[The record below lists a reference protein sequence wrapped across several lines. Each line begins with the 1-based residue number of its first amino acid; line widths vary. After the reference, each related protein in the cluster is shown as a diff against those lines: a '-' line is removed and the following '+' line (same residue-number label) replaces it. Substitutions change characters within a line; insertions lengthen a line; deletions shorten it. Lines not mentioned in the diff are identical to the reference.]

1 MPPKTKTRPS
11 GETELALKKQRKSSS
26 PEPPS
31 SVLTQQQEEEMS
43 SAYIAQLLAQEGYDE
58 HPYYSQYHSTTY
70 DNFYENDDKDDDDD
84 YNPSSRPKSKKT
96 GTKGRKRKSDAY
108 KKTSQQNNVSPSDEM
123 ISHPN
128 NDSVSIDDSSNIYV
142 FENIS
147 NNGKNGEG
155 NSGSQRNEVKSNSEP
170 IKKQKK
176 TPKKILPG
184 MNIGAYSDE
193 EESLFLSGLDLYGRD
208 WKKLAEHI
216 KTRDTNSIRSHAQK
230 HFIKLFRDGI
240 PLPLKVQES
249 GKGYT
254 LSGKEL
260 DPNSAAARPYL
271 MRNPPQENRELE
283 KKPESSPIKPS
294 SNKSDDDL
302 PNDTVDNISQSDSQS
317 LNDKEQNF
325 LIRQEEQLKI
335 KESDQIEDDMLIQA
349 DENYQI
355 LTAEENS
362 SSGRPRMSPK
372 IAQEVAKENASQL
385 YGADGRTEYAKA
397 RLRGDRKQLSNTPE
411 ESADPL
417 TMIKC
422 DPFFGA
428 PNSNVAG
435 CQPFSMIV
443 ESNVLVA
450 MDFHAHLMN
459 TEIIGFLAG
468 HWIPEEKKLIIK
480 TTFPC
485 RSLQTGENHVN
496 VEMDPT
502 SALEVQQTITDR
514 NMQVVGWYHSHPI
527 FQPDPSIVDLENQN
541 NYQKLFRDE
550 KFNEEPF
557 VGAIVGPYDPKLPG
571 SLSVINWFYVSNL
584 NKSAD
589 EIGQAKQLAFELVN
603 NSAISDEVADEILD
617 LVEQYRASNDRV
629 NFKEYWRKD
638 TKETK
643 LEKLIKSLA
652 KRMPWLNVSNN
663 THRDDEE
670 QHIIEDYKMQED
682 SSKINEQ
689 VCKITSSKQTTS
701 DNFLERV
708 QKLLM
713 AW

>member
-302 PNDTVDNISQSDSQS
+302 PNDTA
-317 LNDKEQNF
+317 
-325 LIRQEEQLKI
+325 RRAI
-335 KESDQIEDDMLIQA
+335 K
-349 DENYQI
+349 N
-355 LTAEENS
+355 
-362 SSGRPRMSPK
+362 
-372 IAQEVAKENASQL
+372 
-385 YGADGRTEYAKA
+385 
-397 RLRGDRKQLSNTPE
+397 
-411 ESADPL
+411 
-417 TMIKC
+417 
-422 DPFFGA
+422 
-428 PNSNVAG
+428 
-435 CQPFSMIV
+435 
-443 ESNVLVA
+443 
-450 MDFHAHLMN
+450 
-459 TEIIGFLAG
+459 
-468 HWIPEEKKLIIK
+468 
-480 TTFPC
+480 
-485 RSLQTGENHVN
+485 
-496 VEMDPT
+496 
-502 SALEVQQTITDR
+502 
-514 NMQVVGWYHSHPI
+514 
-527 FQPDPSIVDLENQN
+527 
-541 NYQKLFRDE
+541 
-550 KFNEEPF
+550 
-557 VGAIVGPYDPKLPG
+557 
-571 SLSVINWFYVSNL
+571 
-584 NKSAD
+584 
-589 EIGQAKQLAFELVN
+589 
-603 NSAISDEVADEILD
+603 
-617 LVEQYRASNDRV
+617 
-629 NFKEYWRKD
+629 
-638 TKETK
+638 
-643 LEKLIKSLA
+643 
-652 KRMPWLNVSNN
+652 
-663 THRDDEE
+663 
-670 QHIIEDYKMQED
+670 
-682 SSKINEQ
+682 
-689 VCKITSSKQTTS
+689 
-701 DNFLERV
+701 
-708 QKLLM
+708 
-713 AW
+713 